1 MGVRRWASVSLR
13 DPERVVLV
21 TSFDWPKPGGLER
34 VMEVEAKELLR
45 RGIPVDFLC
54 ARSDEPPPEWLV
66 KGGGTVHRVP
76 YRYVSFV
83 PGFVLGLWFSFAAAP
98 ALRRLGRRPGAV
110 VHAHN
115 TYAAFAAVLAG
126 LRRRTLLHLH
136 SVSSQDK
143 ATSEAAGLSLP
154 VRVLNR
160 LDTWF
165 CLLFERFIYNVMP
178 RVVAVSEQEHD
189 DALTKMR
196 RPERLKMVRNGVD
209 VQVFKPDPATRA
221 EVRKRLGI
229 PENKVVVL
237 MLGRFV
243 PKNGTLLI
251 AQAVPLANRLG
262 TSDALYVFVGA
273 GTEEPFMREVFQRE
287 GVTNFLILPPQASP
301 PMYAMA
307 DVFVSHVT
315 TSLDGHGLTI
325 LEAMATGVATVSGAD
340 RIKSKVFD
348 GARDLLLIPKDSAEE
363 IARAFA
369 TLVKDAALRSEM
381 GRQAREKVMRDLS
394 IQAQVAGILA
404 ELRALLP
411 AGPTR

>member
-1 MGVRRWASVSLR
+1 MPEAEAAR
-13 DPERVVLV
+13 DPERVVVV

-34 VMEVEAKELLR
+34 VMEVEIKELLR
-45 RGIPVDFLC
+45 RGIAVDVVC
-54 ARSDEPPPEWLV
+54 SRSAEGEPGYLQ
-66 KGGGTVHRVP
+66 GRGTLHRRP

-83 PGFVLGLWFSFAAAP
+83 PGFVLGLFFAFSARRT
-98 ALRRLGRRPGAV
+98 LRRLGRRPGTV

-126 LRRRTLLHLH
+126 LRKRTLLHLH

-165 CLLFERFIYNVMP
+165 CLAFEHFIYNVMP

-189 DALTKMR
+189 DARRKMR

-209 VQVFKPDPATRA
+209 TEVFRPDPATRA

-229 PENKVVVL
+229 PEDKVVVL

-251 AQAVPLANRLG
+251 AQAVPRANKLG
-262 TSDALYVFVGA
+262 TQDALYVFVGA
-273 GTEEPFMREVFQRE
+273 GTEEPFMREVFERE
-287 GVTNFLILPPQASP
+287 GVQNVLILPPQSSP

-315 TSLDGHGLTI
+315 SSLDGHGLTI

-348 GARDLLLIPKDSAEE
+348 GKRDLMLIPKDDADE

-369 TLVKDAALRSEM
+369 ALVKDDAMRREM
-381 GRQAREKVMRDLS
+381 GKQARGKVTQDLS
-394 IQAQVAGILA
+394 IRVQVDGILA
-404 ELRALLP
+404 ELRALLRGAAAP
-411 AGPTR
+411 R

>member
-1 MGVRRWASVSLR
+1 MPEGTEAVR
-13 DPERVVLV
+13 DPERVVVV

-34 VMEVEAKELLR
+34 VMEVEVKELLR
-45 RGIPVDFLC
+45 RGIAVDVV
-54 ARSDEPPPEWLV
+54 ASRSPEPEPDYLEG
-66 KGGGTVHRVP
+66 KGTLHRRP

-83 PGFVLGLWFSFAAAP
+83 PGFVMGLFFAFSARRT
-98 ALRRLGRRPGAV
+98 LRRLGRKPGTV

-115 TYAAFAAVLAG
+115 TYAAFAAILAG

-165 CLLFERFIYNVMP
+165 CLAFEHLIYNAMP

-189 DALTKMR
+189 DAKRKMR
-196 RPERLKMVRNGVD
+196 HPERLGMLRNGVD
-209 VQVFKPDPATRA
+209 TEVFRPDPNVRA
-221 EVRKRLGI
+221 DVRKRLGI
-229 PENKVVVL
+229 PEDKVVVL

-251 AQAVPLANRLG
+251 AQAVPKANKLG
-262 TSDALYVFVGA
+262 TADALYVFVGA
-273 GTEEPFMREVFQRE
+273 GTEEPFMREVFARE
-287 GVTNFLILPPQASP
+287 GVTNFLILPPQSSP

-315 TSLDGHGLTI
+315 SSLDGHGLTI
-325 LEAMATGVATVSGAD
+325 LEAMATGVATISGAD
-340 RIKSKVFD
+340 RIKGKVFD
-348 GARDLLLIPKDSAEE
+348 GTRDLMLIPKDSADA
-363 IARAFA
+363 IAEAFV
-369 TLVKDAALRSEM
+369 TLVKDAPLRRAM
-381 GRQAREKVMRDLS
+381 GERAREKVTRDLS
-394 IQAQVAGILA
+394 IRVQVDGILA
-404 ELRALLP
+404 RLHEVGR
-411 AGPTR
+411 

>member
-1 MGVRRWASVSLR
+1 MV
-13 DPERVVLV
+13 V

-34 VMEVEAKELLR
+34 VMEVECRELLR
-45 RGIPVDFLC
+45 RGIAVDVL
-54 ARSDEPPPEWLV
+54 ASRSAEPEPDWL
-66 KGGGTVHRVP
+66 KGRGTLTRVP

-83 PGFVLGLWFSFAAAP
+83 PGFVLGLWFAFAAAP
-98 ALRRLGRRPGAV
+98 RLRRLARRPGTV

-115 TYAAFAAVLAG
+115 TYAAFAAILAG
-126 LRRRTLLHLH
+126 LRKRTLLHLH

-143 ATSEAAGLSLP
+143 ATSEAAGLPLA

-165 CLLFERFIYNVMP
+165 CLVFEHFVYNVMP

-196 RPERLKMVRNGVD
+196 HPERLKMVRNGVD
-209 VQVFKPDPATRA
+209 VETFRPDPARRA
-221 EVRKRLGI
+221 EERRRLGI
-229 PENKVVVL
+229 PEDKVVVL

-251 AQAVPLANRLG
+251 AQAVPRANRLG
-262 TSDALYVFVGA
+262 TTDALYVFVGA
-273 GTEEPFMREVFQRE
+273 GTEEPFMREVFRKE

-315 TSLDGHGLTI
+315 SSLDGHGLTI
-325 LEAMATGVATVSGAD
+325 LEAMATGVATLSGSD
-340 RIKSKVFD
+340 RIKDKVFE
-348 GARDLLLIPKDSAEE
+348 GGKDLLLVPKDRADAIAE
-363 IARAFA
+363 AFA
-369 TLVKDAALRSEM
+369 PLVKDADLRRRLGE
-381 GRQAREKVMRDLS
+381 RAREKVTRDLS
-394 IQAQVAGILA
+394 IQAQVDAILA
-404 ELRALLP
+404 ELRAL
-411 AGPTR
+411 R